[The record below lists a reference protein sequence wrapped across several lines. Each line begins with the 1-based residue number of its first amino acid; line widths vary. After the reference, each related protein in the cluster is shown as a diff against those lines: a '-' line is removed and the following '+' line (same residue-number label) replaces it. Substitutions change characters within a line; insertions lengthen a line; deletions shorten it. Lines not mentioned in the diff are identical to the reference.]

1 MYADGRRT
9 STRQLCLSHRAAGVL
24 TVLPVGLQYH
34 LQISR
39 SPVPKLPSLRV
50 EPRQRRRVG
59 DDSELRKQFSQPR
72 LPRPCCHKFATHP
85 FHIATP
91 SQPFPCGGV
100 PVLESASSVL
110 SSNRRVNH
118 ASVMASVHNY
128 CQFLVEL
135 FDGRDGHPDFFSE
148 LNRVHFENSRTEQFL
163 PPVVDWRAACP

>member
-72 LPRPCCHKFATHP
+72 LPRPCCHKFATPRFISLLRRSP
-85 FHIATP
+85 FRVVGTGAGICQFGSFQQSK
-91 SQPFPCGGV
+91 SQPCIRHGERAQLLPVPCGV
-100 PVLESASSVL
+100 V
-110 SSNRRVNH
+110 RW
-118 ASVMASVHNY
+118 
-128 CQFLVEL
+128 
-135 FDGRDGHPDFFSE
+135 
-148 LNRVHFENSRTEQFL
+148 SRW
-163 PPVVDWRAACP
+163 PS

>member
-91 SQPFPCGGV
+91 SQPFPCGGYRCWNL
-100 PVLESASSVL
+100 PVRFFPAIEESTMHPSWRACTTIASSLWSCSMV
-110 SSNRRVNH
+110 
-118 ASVMASVHNY
+118 AMAI
-128 CQFLVEL
+128 LT
-135 FDGRDGHPDFFSE
+135 FS
-148 LNRVHFENSRTEQFL
+148 RS
-163 PPVVDWRAACP
+163 